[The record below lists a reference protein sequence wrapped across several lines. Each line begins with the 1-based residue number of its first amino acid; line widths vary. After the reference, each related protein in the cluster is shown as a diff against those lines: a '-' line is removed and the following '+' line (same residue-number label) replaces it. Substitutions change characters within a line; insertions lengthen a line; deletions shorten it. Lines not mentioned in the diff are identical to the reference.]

1 MRWYVLIGGSIAT
14 GVLILAVVGGAF
26 LAERSGG
33 VQSMTQQGEAEV
45 PDMRVQNVRLIEQQA
60 EDGDVW
66 EMLAHDAEFYD
77 AKQLVIVH
85 QMRARL
91 LSQAAQPVQMVA
103 DKGQIDSATGNM
115 TVRGNVQLQY
125 LGGYT
130 IETEVLSWHAAK
142 RLLWTDAAVK
152 INSALVHIAGIGLQ
166 GNVDQQRFVL
176 QDDVHAAFQ
185 LR

>member
-1 MRWYVLIGGSIAT
+1 MRWDGLVGGCIAT
-14 GVLILAVVGGAF
+14 GVLILAVVGGVF
-26 LAERSGG
+26 LTERTRGA
-33 VQSMTQQGEAEV
+33 QSMTQQSEAEV
-45 PDMRVQNVRLIEQQA
+45 PDMRVQNVRLIEQQL
-60 EDGDVW
+60 EDRDGW

-85 QMRARL
+85 QMRAQL
-91 LSQAAQPVQMVA
+91 LSQAAQPVQIVA
-103 DKGQIDSATGNM
+103 DNGRIDSATGDM
-115 TVRGNVQLQY
+115 TVQGNVQLQY

-130 IETEVLSWHAAK
+130 IETEVLSWHAAN

-152 INSALVHIAGIGLQ
+152 INSALVHIAGMRLQ